1 MLFMRKGRRRRKKIE
16 QGDKGLRF
24 DELARSDRKKKE
36 NPNNDE
42 LKLKLLR
49 YLQWNTCVHTLSG
62 RIHTVQLYSSPG
74 RETYVMV

>member
-1 MLFMRKGRRRRKKIE
+1 M
-16 QGDKGLRF
+16 RF

-42 LKLKLLR
+42 LKLKLLPSVE
-49 YLQWNTCVHTLSG
+49 YACVHTVSG

-74 RETYVMV
+74 RETYVMVHV